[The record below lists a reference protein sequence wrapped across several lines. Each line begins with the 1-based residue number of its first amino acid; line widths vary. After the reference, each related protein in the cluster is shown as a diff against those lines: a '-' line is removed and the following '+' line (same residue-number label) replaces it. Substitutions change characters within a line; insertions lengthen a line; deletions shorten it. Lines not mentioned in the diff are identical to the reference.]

1 MENEINELPKII
13 IIGGGFGGIQF
24 SKKLKNQNVEVL
36 MLDKHNYHT
45 FQPLLY
51 QVATGGLE
59 PDSIAFPLRKVFKG
73 QSNFTFRVA
82 DAKQI
87 VPAENKV
94 ITDIGEF
101 VYDYLVV
108 ATGSVTNFFGQ
119 TEIEHFS
126 MPMKTVP
133 EALNLRSLILQ
144 NFEEAVSEE
153 DQTKKDALMNFVV
166 VGAGPTGVETAGALS
181 ELKNHVLPN
190 DYPEL
195 DITKMNIYLIEGD
208 SRVLSPFS
216 EEASAKAKEFLENMG
231 VKIFLNSRVN
241 NYDGE
246 NVTYNTDQ
254 IIPTKSVI
262 WGAGV
267 KGAIIPGLENAEIAR
282 GGRIKTNDANL
293 IQGYENI
300 FAIGDLAYMETNDF
314 PNGHPGVAQTAI
326 QQGKQ
331 LAENLL
337 RIIDKKPTKPFS
349 YFDKGSMATIGR
361 NKAVVDLK
369 FWKFQGF
376 FAWLTWMF
384 IHLLFLVGFRNK
396 LVTLINWIVNYFSY
410 DRGTRVII
418 RKFNRKT
425 MMEEDAA
432 V

>member
-24 SKKLKNQNVEVL
+24 SKKLKNQDVEVL

-119 TEIEHFS
+119 TQIEHFS

-153 DQTKKDALMNFVV
+153 DQKKKDALM
-166 VGAGPTGVETAGALS
+166 
-181 ELKNHVLPN
+181 
-190 DYPEL
+190 
-195 DITKMNIYLIEGD
+195 
-208 SRVLSPFS
+208 
-216 EEASAKAKEFLENMG
+216 
-231 VKIFLNSRVN
+231 
-241 NYDGE
+241 
-246 NVTYNTDQ
+246 
-254 IIPTKSVI
+254 
-262 WGAGV
+262 
-267 KGAIIPGLENAEIAR
+267 
-282 GGRIKTNDANL
+282 
-293 IQGYENI
+293 
-300 FAIGDLAYMETNDF
+300 
-314 PNGHPGVAQTAI
+314 
-326 QQGKQ
+326 KQ
-331 LAENLL
+331 LVL
-337 RIIDKKPTKPFS
+337 
-349 YFDKGSMATIGR
+349 
-361 NKAVVDLK
+361 
-369 FWKFQGF
+369 FQ
-376 FAWLTWMF
+376 
-384 IHLLFLVGFRNK
+384 N
-396 LVTLINWIVNYFSY
+396 
-410 DRGTRVII
+410 
-418 RKFNRKT
+418 
-425 MMEEDAA
+425 
-432 V
+432 

>member
-1 MENEINELPKII
+1 MENNSNKLPKIL
-13 IIGGGFGGIQF
+13 IIGGGFGGIQIA
-24 SKKLKNQNVEVL
+24 KKLKNTAVEVL
-36 MLDKHNYHT
+36 MLDRHNYHT

-59 PDSIAFPLRKVFKG
+59 PDSIAFPLRKIFKG

-82 DAKQI
+82 NVTQI
-87 VPAENKV
+87 VTDGNKV

-101 VYDYLVV
+101 TYDYLVL
-108 ATGSVTNFFGQ
+108 ATGSETNFFGQ
-119 TEIEHFS
+119 KEIEHFA
-126 MPMKTVP
+126 MAMKTVP

-144 NFEEAVSEE
+144 NFEEAVSEKNPE
-153 DQTKKDALMNFVV
+153 KKEALMNFVV

-195 DITKMNIYLIEGD
+195 DISKMNIYLIEGD
-208 SRVLSPFS
+208 TRVLAPFS
-216 EEASAKAKEFLENMG
+216 TQASAKAKEFLEKMG
-231 VKIFLNSRVN
+231 VKIFLHSRVN
-241 NYDGE
+241 AYDGQKI
-246 NVTYNTDQ
+246 TYNDTLT
-254 IIPTKSVI
+254 IPTKTVI

-267 KGAIIPGLENAEIAR
+267 KGALIPGLDKAEIVR
-282 GGRIKTNDANL
+282 GGRIKTNEINL
-293 IQGYENI
+293 IAGYQNV
-300 FAIGDLAYMETNDF
+300 FAIGDLAYMETKDF
-314 PNGHPGVAQTAI
+314 PHGHPGVAQTAI
-326 QQGKQ
+326 QQGQQ
-331 LAENLL
+331 LGVNLIN
-337 RIIDKKPTKPFS
+337 IINKKPTKPFW

-369 FWKFQGF
+369 FWHFQGF

-418 RKFNRKT
+418 RKFNRET
-425 MMEEDAA
+425 MKESDAA